1 MKKEYVVESGSENE
15 SGQPPD
21 AIIDLAVMMTT
32 RLKGKTIAVV
42 RYTTEKEEKQLGFKH
57 KAPLILFEDDTI
69 MIPCFSRTTKTGNI
83 LLEAGEFFTNI
94 EGIESIPSL

>member
-1 MKKEYVVESGSENE
+1 M
-15 SGQPPD
+15 
-21 AIIDLAVMMTT
+21 LTT

-69 MIPCFSRTTKTGNI
+69 MIPCFSRTTKAGSI
-83 LLEAGEFFTNI
+83 LLEAGEFVTNV

>member
-1 MKKEYVVESGSENE
+1 MKKEYIVESGSENK

-42 RYTTEKEEKQLGFKH
+42 RYTTEDEEKLLGFKH
-57 KAPLILFEDDTI
+57 KAPMIMFTDDTV
-69 MIPCFSRTTKTGNI
+69 MIPCSRNKKA
-83 LLEAGEFFTNI
+83 EAGEYITNI
-94 EGIESIPSL
+94 DGIRSIPSL